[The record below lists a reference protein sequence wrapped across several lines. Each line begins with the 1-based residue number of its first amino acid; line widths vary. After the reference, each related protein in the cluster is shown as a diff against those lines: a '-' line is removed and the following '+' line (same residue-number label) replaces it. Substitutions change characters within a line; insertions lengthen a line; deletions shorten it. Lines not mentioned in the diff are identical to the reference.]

1 MQYITSYLSNSI
13 VLSEIFAKK
22 LKIIILKSVNLDYVH
37 ISEDMAYKEKSMIS
51 PEMARKFF
59 LPTWKEWGEIA
70 RSYGCLIYD
79 MDSDGYIKELIPIWI
94 EAGFNICDPLEV
106 AAGNDL
112 IVHQKQFGKKM
123 AYLGGVDKRAIAK
136 GGNSIKEELNRLEPC
151 LKLGGYI
158 PSFDHGIPP
167 DVSWTSMME
176 YCRLLAQLTG
186 WL

>member
-1 MQYITSYLSNSI
+1 
-13 VLSEIFAKK
+13 
-22 LKIIILKSVNLDYVH
+22 
-37 ISEDMAYKEKSMIS
+37 MIS

-70 RSYGCLIYD
+70 RRYGCLIYD
-79 MDSDGYIKELIPIWI
+79 IDSDGYIKELIPIWI
-94 EAGFNICDPLEV
+94 EAGFNICDPLEI
-106 AAGNDL
+106 AAGNNL
-112 IVHQKQFGKKM
+112 IVYQKQFGKKM

-136 GGNSIKEELNRLEPC
+136 GGKYIKEELDHLEPC
-151 LKLGGYI
+151 LKFGGYI